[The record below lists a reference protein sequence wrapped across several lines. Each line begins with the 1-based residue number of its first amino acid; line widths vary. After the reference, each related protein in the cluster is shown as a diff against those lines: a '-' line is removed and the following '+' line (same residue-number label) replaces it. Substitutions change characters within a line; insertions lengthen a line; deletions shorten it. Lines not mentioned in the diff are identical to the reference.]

1 MATTILVYTFI
12 FLFLRRLNLSRSQSI
27 ASAAGARATPLM
39 ILYPLI
45 YTVCTAPLAAGRIY
59 ALAGHSVSLGYFCI
73 AGTMIA
79 CNGWLDVL
87 LYASTRADIVFSEY
101 PPGEETGLE
110 TFAFMGKGHR
120 LGTVTTIEAGDRGPS
135 RLGRRRSG
143 GPSASVENLYGL
155 DQIGIK
161 GEVTVVVDAVGH
173 GLTRQDRGGGSG
185 SRREDSAW
193 DAGSRKSGK
202 SFET

>member
-1 MATTILVYTFI
+1 
-12 FLFLRRLNLSRSQSI
+12 
-27 ASAAGARATPLM
+27 M

-45 YTVCTAPLAAGRIY
+45 YTICTAPLATARIV
-59 ALAGHSVSLGYFCI
+59 ALAGHDVPLSYFVM

-120 LGTVTTIEAGDRGPS
+120 LGTVTTIQAGNVGERTGS
-135 RLGRRRSG
+135 RLGGRMRRNGSRG
-143 GPSASVENLYGL
+143 GSLRGRDDSVENLYGL
-155 DQIGIK
+155 DRIGIK
-161 GEVTVVVDAVGH
+161 GEVTISVDVAGENEMRS
-173 GLTRQDRGGGSG
+173 GTGTRQGSIG
-185 SRREDSAW
+185 AGNGW
-193 DAGSRKSGK
+193 DARSVRSVRSAKSGK